1 MHISNLAPALA
12 ATRTLGV
19 KTQPPAMINNTGD
32 TKSGSNASKTVDMHN
47 ISLNE
52 INTLIKSGV
61 DGLLD
66 ILPATPSPVYG
77 ELADDAADVKT
88 DFIGNLEGQIA
99 FQKSQGEDTAFLEKV
114 LNRINH
120 LNGMK
125 WPTTIDETV

>member
-1 MHISNLAPALA
+1 MPISNLAPALA
-12 ATRTLGV
+12 ATRTFGI
-19 KTQPPAMINNTGD
+19 KTPPTAMTNHTD
-32 TKSGSNASKTVDMHN
+32 KPSSGPNISKTVDMHN

-66 ILPATPSPVYG
+66 VLPAIPSPVYG
-77 ELADDAADVKT
+77 KFADDAADVKT
-88 DFIGNLEGQIA
+88 DFIGNLEGHIA
-99 FQKSQGEDTAFLEKV
+99 FQKNRGEDTAFLEKV
-114 LNRINH
+114 LSHINQ